1 MAFEKI
7 GQSFEHS
14 FRRGPIRSAV
24 LALRVE
30 KEAQKHLPD
39 WARMISFREGRL
51 LLATPSPAHSQE
63 LYLQSLQ
70 LRQKIN
76 ASLQGKA
83 VEEIRFRTTES
94 KI

>member
-7 GQSFEHS
+7 GSSLEHS

-24 LALRVE
+24 LALQVE

-39 WARMISFREGRL
+39 WARMVSFHEGRL
-51 LLATPSPAHSQE
+51 ILATPSPAHSQE
-63 LYLQSLQ
+63 LYLQSSQ
-70 LRQKIN
+70 IRRMIN
-76 ASLQGKA
+76 EGLGGKV
-83 VEEIRFRTTES
+83 VEEIRFRTAES